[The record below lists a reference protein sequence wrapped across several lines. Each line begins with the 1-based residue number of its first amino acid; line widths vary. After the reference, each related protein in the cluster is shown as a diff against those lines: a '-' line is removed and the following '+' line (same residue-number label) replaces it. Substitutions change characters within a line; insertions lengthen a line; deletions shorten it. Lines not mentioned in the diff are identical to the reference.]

1 MLVEVEGELHG
12 PASQRWSGLMRGL
25 LKQRT
30 AGIVV
35 DLRGC
40 RGIDA
45 DCLDA
50 LVAAAATMKAR
61 GGSGAALVMLPG
73 SELTKRLG
81 RLVGEELPIHSSVGA
96 ALRALGDRTMSVPS
110 LVRLERNGQVAILAV
125 EGEFDL
131 ASKDEFEEQLDKAI
145 ALEAPLVVDLEH
157 CRFID
162 SSGIAELMRSFELAS
177 DRGFALAA
185 SGPQVHRVLDLVGI
199 PRHMPTFDT
208 REDALRA
215 LAA

>member
-1 MLVEVEGELHG
+1 
-12 PASQRWSGLMRGL
+12 
-25 LKQRT
+25 
-30 AGIVV
+30 
-35 DLRGC
+35 
-40 RGIDA
+40 
-45 DCLDA
+45 
-50 LVAAAATMKAR
+50 
-61 GGSGAALVMLPG
+61 
-73 SELTKRLG
+73 
-81 RLVGEELPIHSSVGA
+81 
-96 ALRALGDRTMSVPS
+96 MSVPS